1 MIKDKLIWISLLLQ
15 ISKRSHYDGDNNLY
29 KTIWKNGNE
38 EYNEKHIFCFFTIW
52 NLISAITYKCGR
64 VVLFLISV
72 YFQISKAILIFSYSF
87 HAPCI
92 ILPNDFF
99 CYIVRS
105 MFPFLF
111 NWSQSKGG
119 VVNQMSHLF
128 FEALFFSNF
137 LKIAIFIKLFGR
149 SSTLKITALFWSHLV
164 LLISTLK

>member
-92 ILPNDFF
+92 ILPNDFS

-111 NWSQSKGG
+111 NWSQSKTS
-119 VVNQMSHLF
+119 VVNQKSHHF
-128 FEALFFSNF
+128 FEPQNNIFSLFSTFWKSFSQSCFEVNQRYET
-137 LKIAIFIKLFGR
+137 R
-149 SSTLKITALFWSHLV
+149 SWK
-164 LLISTLK
+164 